1 MICWSYLLSLIK
13 LSLVIIFTIFLSG
26 CGYIYGDNGL
36 IKSQKFDYVN
46 AKQTKEL
53 AMPES
58 LSHDG
63 KANFT
68 VLPKIGAKAENQ
80 LFGKDLSQAAPVQ
93 LLAVLDNTR
102 VDKNSAVPAVLIVD
116 ERGFIWL
123 TITKFLEKN
132 QVATSVLDKNNYVVI
147 SQWVG
152 VEDAGV
158 WLGLEG
164 TDEQDLN
171 RAKYKIS
178 ITEGQIRGEHKVVVE
193 RIGNQFRNDDDE
205 PWNDKLVQWHESAD
219 MMNLLLSYYDT
230 QLRLKEI
237 KHQQKLMAGFKVEL
251 GKDSGENPALVTN
264 AKQSMIWEKIP
275 RVMAEIGFKVIDKD
289 LRQNTYFM
297 EYEKPEEG
305 FFASLFSEEQSKL
318 PLEEGAYQI
327 TLDESGDRRTIT
339 FKDGQGVALK
349 AELLVKLYPEL
360 SRLFGDRR

>member
-1 MICWSYLLSLIK
+1 LSLIK
-13 LSLVIIFTIFLSG
+13 LSFIIVFILFLSG

-46 AKQTKEL
+46 AKQSKDL
-53 AMPES
+53 KIPEP

-80 LFGKDLSQAAPVQ
+80 LFGKELSQAAPVQ

-102 VDKNSAVPAVLIVD
+102 VDKNSTVPAVLIVED
-116 ERGFIWL
+116 RDFLWQ
-123 TITKFLEKN
+123 TVAKFLDKH
-132 QVATSVLDKNNYVVI
+132 QVATSVLDQDNYAVI

-158 WLGLEG
+158 WLGIDG
-164 TDEQDLN
+164 TDDIELN

-178 ITEGQIRGEHKVVVE
+178 ISEGQIRGEHKLVVE
-193 RIGNQFRNDDDE
+193 RIKNQFRSDDDE
-205 PWNDKLVQWHESAD
+205 PWNERLVQWHESAD
-219 MMNLLLSYYDT
+219 MMNLWLSYYDT

-237 KHQQKLMAGFKVEL
+237 RHQQKLMAGFKVEL
-251 GKDSGENPALVTN
+251 GKDTSESPALVTN

-275 RVMAEIGFKVIDKD
+275 RVMAEIGFRVIDKD

-297 EYEKPEEG
+297 EYEKPKEG

-327 TLDESGDRRTIT
+327 TVDESGERRTIT
-339 FKDGQGVALK
+339 FKDGQGVALE